1 MFDWTITTW
10 SNTKM
15 TTSWKDWHED
25 CKVKASGTSISSML
39 NSKMLK
45 YGLLSPGERAFN
57 NILVFFPAPSI
68 IDDGVVYL
76 QARVKFMDLK
86 VFVLA
91 LDTRDNKLLGAVEF
105 ATKRVRGAS
114 VVYFPSNIGKYIDPE
129 DRVMPIPEGTH
140 VSIPLICYKYYQ

>member
-1 MFDWTITTW
+1 MEQHQDDHLLEGLARGLQSQSFWHLHQQHAQFQDAQVRTAVTW
-10 SNTKM
+10 R
-15 TTSWKDWHED
+15 
-25 CKVKASGTSISSML
+25 ASLQQHLG
-39 NSKMLK
+39 
-45 YGLLSPGERAFN
+45 
-57 NILVFFPAPSI
+57 FFPAPSI

-129 DRVMPIPEGTH
+129 DRVMPIPEGTD